1 MMNRVDELNKVLQK
15 QQMEKDS
22 LIATIEQKTATI
34 NSLIEESAA
43 VKEIDRF
50 ALQESNRVT
59 KGNNKQ

>member
-1 MMNRVDELNKVLQK
+1 MNRVDELNKVLQK